1 MLMIVLPFMA
11 VSSVHADSVAVLDPD
26 SQERYDRFNRI
37 YDVVNDVHDQAHSK
51 WLKLDTCSFFCPS
64 NPGEDIANNM
74 TIQYSWLSKIVDA
87 RRATLK
93 YQLSIDYY
101 TRADQLQLAEEQLK
115 WSNDFEQ
122 KANSSRSYIWT
133 LSDAYL
139 WKQATLEVAKAGQRG
154 VAYFKQAVENYKN
167 GYKDQ

>member
-1 MLMIVLPFMA
+1 VSRYKSATNLPFA
-11 VSSVHADSVAVLDPD
+11 QNHLT
-26 SQERYDRFNRI
+26 
-37 YDVVNDVHDQAHSK
+37 DQAHSK

-87 RRATLK
+87 RRAVLK

-122 KANSSRSYIWT
+122 KANSSRSYI
-133 LSDAYL
+133 
-139 WKQATLEVAKAGQRG
+139 
-154 VAYFKQAVENYKN
+154 
-167 GYKDQ
+167 